1 VLASQWHEEEAAA
14 EYERLIREHPEL
26 SDLHYSLGLLR
37 EKREEWELASQSL
50 REELASNPT
59 DERSAAHLSKCMLQ
73 MGQYAALRDFLRPRM
88 KAQHPPQ
95 WASLSLAE
103 AEQKL
108 GDSATAIRVL
118 IAAEREPNPDKLVH
132 YRLMHLYSI
141 SGRTDDA
148 KRELALFQAASS
160 K

>member
-1 VLASQWHEEEAAA
+1 MPEPHLSEAHQAISGGA
-14 EYERLIREHPEL
+14 
-26 SDLHYSLGLLR
+26 
-37 EKREEWELASQSL
+37 REEWALASQSF
-50 REELASNPT
+50 RAELASNPV

-73 MGQYAALRDFLRPRM
+73 LEQYAALRDFLLPRI
-88 KAQHPPQ
+88 KTQHPPQ
-95 WASLSLAE
+95 WASLNLAE

-118 IAAEREPNPDKLVH
+118 MAAEREPNPDKLVH

-141 SGRTDDA
+141 SGRTDEA
-148 KRELALFQAASS
+148 KREYALFQAASS